1 MRSTL
6 CILSVSLVLGACSG
20 MPATSPAA
28 ASAAVPATPSLTGT
42 SWRLASFRAN
52 EDGSQDLRPGTPD
65 SFTLSFGKDGRLAVR
80 LDCNRGNGPWQA
92 VATDATGGTL
102 SLGPVATTR
111 AMCPPDAAGARLA
124 QDLPALR
131 TWRLQDNRL
140 HLGLPADAGVYVWDR
155 ITP

>member
-1 MRSTL
+1 MMRSTL
-6 CILSVSLVLGACSG
+6 CILSVSLALGACSST
-20 MPATSPAA
+20 PASSPAA
-28 ASAAVPATPSLTGT
+28 TESSVPSLEGT
-42 SWRLASFRAN
+42 SWRLASFMSN
-52 EDGSQDLRPGTPD
+52 DDGSKALRPGRPD
-65 SFTLSFGKDGRLAVR
+65 GFTLSFGKDGRLAVK

-92 VATDATGGTL
+92 VATNATGGTL

-111 AMCPPDAAGARLA
+111 ALCPPDAVGTRLA

-140 HLGLPADAGVYVWDR
+140 YISLPADAGAYVWER